1 MGGQRGRLIPH
12 EHRLRAVELIR
23 EAVTS
28 GARKHRCCE
37 VLEISLRTLQR
48 WECGDITDRRKGSL
62 KTVPR
67 KLSEDERK
75 QVISTACSIEFQ
87 DCNPYEIV
95 AIMAEKGLYL
105 ASEST
110 FYRILREE
118 NMLAHRT
125 NSRPASSN
133 NRPPERV
140 ATEPN
145 QVWCW
150 DITYLRSNVSG
161 MFYYAYVIIDIY
173 SRKIVGWEI
182 SDKESPDV
190 AINLFLRIRQ
200 SQNLSGVYLHS
211 DNGNPMKGATMLVF
225 LYFLGIV
232 PSFSR
237 PRVSDDNPFIESFFK
252 TVKYTPGYPKY
263 FTSETHAREWFSDF
277 VNWYNTEHRHSQIG
291 YVTPEQRHSG
301 DAEEIYNT
309 RNRTYADAYL
319 THQERFSS
327 KPKTWK
333 GQKAVYLNPLPDTR
347 IKLEQKVS

>member
-1 MGGQRGRLIPH
+1 LIPH
-12 EHRLRAVELIR
+12 EHRLRAVDLIR
-23 EAVTS
+23 EAVS
-28 GARKHRCCE
+28 FGARKHRCCE

-48 WECGDITDRRKGSL
+48 WERGNIADRRKGSL
-62 KTVPR
+62 KTVSR
-67 KLSEDERK
+67 KLSEEERE
-75 QVISTACSIEFQ
+75 QVVSTACSVEFR

-95 AIMAEKGLYL
+95 AIMAEKSLYL

-118 NMLAHRT
+118 NMLAHRG
-125 NSRPASSN
+125 NSRPAASN

-140 ATEPN
+140 ATGPN

-182 SDKESPDV
+182 SDVESSDV

-200 SQNLSGVYLHS
+200 SKNLSGVYLHS

-252 TVKYTPGYPKY
+252 TVKYTPGYPKC
-263 FTSETHAREWFSDF
+263 FTSESHAREWFSDF
-277 VNWYNTEHRHSQIG
+277 VNWYNTDHRHSQIG
-291 YVTPEQRHSG
+291 YVTPEQRHNG
-301 DAEEIYNT
+301 DAEKIYKI
-309 RNRTYADAYL
+309 RNQTYAEAFEK
-319 THQERFSS
+319 HPERFSS
-327 KPKTWK
+327 KPRTWK
-333 GQKAVYLNPLPDTR
+333 GQDAVYLNPLPDTR
-347 IKLEQKVS
+347 KKMEQRAS